1 MVSFEQCEKLF
12 VENGLEYSEKLHEKL
27 CIYYNFLIEYN
38 EKVNLTAITDS
49 YEVWLK
55 HFLDSIIMLEYV
67 EIPENA
73 SVIDVGTGAG
83 FPSVPL
89 KIYRNDLQITLLDS
103 LNKRIKFLDEL
114 CERLEIKAMTV
125 HSRAED
131 AAKNVLYREKFDV
144 ATARAV
150 AAMPV
155 LCEYCMGFVKKGG
168 IFAALKGPGEN
179 IKTAGNAIKTMG
191 GKILAEKDYLL
202 NGSEQRKLFVV
213 EKISQTSL
221 KYPRNSSQIKNKSL

>member
-1 MVSFEQCEKLF
+1 MVSFKQCEELF

-27 CIYYNFLIEYN
+27 CIYYEFLIEYN
-38 EKVNLTAITDS
+38 KKVNLTAITECE
-49 YEVWLK
+49 EVWVK
-55 HFLDSIIMLEYV
+55 HFLDSILLSKYAK
-67 EIPENA
+67 IPEKA
-73 SVIDVGTGAG
+73 SLIDVGTGAG

-89 KIYRNDLQITLLDS
+89 KLYREDISITLLDS

-114 CERLEIKAMTV
+114 CERLGIKVITV

-168 IFAALKGPGEN
+168 IFAALKGPGES
-179 IKTAGNAIKTMG
+179 IKNAGNAIKTMG
-191 GKILAEKDYLL
+191 GKVSDEIDYKL
-202 NGSEQRKLFVV
+202 NGFEQRKLFIV

-221 KYPRNSSQIKNKSL
+221 KSVSYTHLTLPTIA